1 MCMDEHSIS
10 RWVTVCICP
19 HRVGQGWRNEGVV
32 FPHPRRLLFCTC
44 MCMMLQFAS
53 YPYPVWLM
61 GPHFVLFTWSTVV
74 LTCGF
79 YAMASVPNLIAELG
93 HIHDWVHTQ
102 ISCGLDPTAVAAHQ
116 FESLLAKVGTLGHV
130 STDDATLLV
139 TAIRDHSL
147 EQWTPRDVAQLCS
160 AVGGKTGLL
169 AEQGSKKQW
178 QEISV
183 FSTVLTAT
191 EVAQMQGGDLSEK
204 ACIRIVTNR
213 AKLIGMHTLSETSKG
228 RIAAVVAHATG
239 GGQTADAWYDILTKV
254 KKQLSAAI
262 TARKWAAMG
271 HRTIWN
277 YDTIDHHSAE
287 SWWQAAYPTE
297 GPCMQDIK
305 ADEHE
310 FVRGSSNRL
319 KKKTTVEAPAAR
331 PAVQPDMMGQLPMF
345 QAMFGGPL
353 AATLFANA
361 ASLHNAVGP
370 AGAHAGVPARPP
382 MTSGQCP
389 LEPPPKAKPP
399 REEPPPEMPTPPV
412 AAKPDP
418 SADGVDFSDEET
430 KLRKLLATKAKAAAA
445 KKRPAAADGEA
456 EADHDGHDEA
466 EAESS
471 TKPRPSAGKGK
482 GKGKVTK
489 TMKSTGVAKRPA
501 AKPSVLPTPPREG
514 SVHYRAGYVLV
525 KQYLYRAVVARADKR
540 LFWGPDHTLTR
551 KEAWDAALR
560 FIDERS

>member
-1 MCMDEHSIS
+1 M
-10 RWVTVCICP
+10 
-19 HRVGQGWRNEGVV
+19 
-32 FPHPRRLLFCTC
+32 
-44 MCMMLQFAS
+44 
-53 YPYPVWLM
+53 
-61 GPHFVLFTWSTVV
+61 
-74 LTCGF
+74 
-79 YAMASVPNLIAELG
+79 
-93 HIHDWVHTQ
+93 
-102 ISCGLDPTAVAAHQ
+102 
-116 FESLLAKVGTLGHV
+116 
-130 STDDATLLV
+130 
-139 TAIRDHSL
+139 
-147 EQWTPRDVAQLCS
+147 
-160 AVGGKTGLL
+160 L

-191 EVAQMQGGDLSEK
+191 EVAQLQGGDLSEK

-262 TARKWAAMG
+262 TAKKWATLG
-271 HRTIWN
+271 YRTIWN
-277 YDTIDHHSAE
+277 FDTIDHHSTE

-305 ADEHE
+305 ADEPE
-310 FVRGSSNRL
+310 FARGSSNRL

-382 MTSGQCP
+382 MTPGQCP

-399 REEPPPEMPTPPV
+399 REEPLPEMPTPPV

-418 SADGVDFSDEET
+418 SAEDADFSDEEA

-489 TMKSTGVAKRPA
+489 AMKSTGVAKKPA
-501 AKPSVLPTPPREG
+501 AKPSGAAMKSAAAAMKSPPTPPREG

-525 KQYLYRAVVARADKR
+525 KQYMYRAVVARADKR
-540 LFWGPDHTLTR
+540 LRWGPDHTLTR